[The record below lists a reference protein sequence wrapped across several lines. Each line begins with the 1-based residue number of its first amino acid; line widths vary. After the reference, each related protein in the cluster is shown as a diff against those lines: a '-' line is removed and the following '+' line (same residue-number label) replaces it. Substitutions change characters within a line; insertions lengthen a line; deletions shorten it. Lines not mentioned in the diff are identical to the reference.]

1 MQTWCMSVKL
11 PDSIFS
17 FSMMGLVLNGVFHEQ
32 VFNAFQDLAK
42 LSKKS
47 KANTTP
53 LCNSIS
59 TQLLPSALLLADS
72 LGKVQYL
79 KC

>member
-1 MQTWCMSVKL
+1 MSVEL

-17 FSMMGLVLNGVFHEQ
+17 FSMMGLVLNGVFQEQ
-32 VFNAFQDLAK
+32 VFSAFQDLAQ

-53 LCNSIS
+53 LSKHLHTTSPEYTVIS
-59 TQLLPSALLLADS
+59 
-72 LGKVQYL
+72 
-79 KC
+79 